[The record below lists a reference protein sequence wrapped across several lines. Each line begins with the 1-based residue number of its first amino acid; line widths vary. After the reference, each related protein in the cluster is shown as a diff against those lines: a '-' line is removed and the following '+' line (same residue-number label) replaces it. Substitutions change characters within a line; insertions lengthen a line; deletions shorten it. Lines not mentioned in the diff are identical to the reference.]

1 LISNV
6 FGSFKT
12 SFLLIF
18 CCFAFYILAYSIAF
32 AFAFGFLRY
41 MSGV

>member
-1 LISNV
+1 
-6 FGSFKT
+6 
-12 SFLLIF
+12 
-18 CCFAFYILAYSIAF
+18 LAYSIAFAF